1 MQTLH
6 PTHFDQGTILAQTPH
21 PGFLHG
27 CKTVPDLLALMS
39 SKGAEMLV
47 QSINSRLYLNPVE
60 SPTVLQDN
68 LKATACAAPK
78 ITSQDRLIDWNKWTA
93 MEIIRRNL
101 AIGPLWSFAKNKG
114 KVKRLIWS
122 TGFKNR
128 NFKNRTKVPYI
139 RDCQVGRLMVFGD
152 EECADKQVAYVRT
165 IDNRYLGVRRIKIE
179 GDVENPPLRA
189 AKKADMIDHGHY
201 RQNDA
206 IAEIVLSMD
215 PLAEG

>member
-6 PTHFDQGTILAQTPH
+6 PKHFDQGTILAQTPY

-47 QSINSRLYLNPVE
+47 QSINSRLYLNPVNN
-60 SPTVLQDN
+60 PNVPHP
-68 LKATACAAPK
+68 KATTARAAPK
-78 ITSQDRLIDWNKWTA
+78 ITSQDRFIDWNKWTA
-93 MEIIRRNL
+93 EEIIRRHL
-101 AIGPLWSFAKNKG
+101 AIGPLWSFAKHRG
-114 KVKRLIWS
+114 KIKRLIWS
-122 TGFKNR
+122 TGFKE
-128 NFKNRTKVPYI
+128 RTRVPYI
-139 RDCQVGRLMVFGD
+139 RDCHVGRLLVFGD

-165 IDNRYLGVRRIKIE
+165 IDNRYLGVGRIKIE

-206 IAEIVLSMD
+206 IAEIVLSMS
-215 PLAEG
+215 PLADG